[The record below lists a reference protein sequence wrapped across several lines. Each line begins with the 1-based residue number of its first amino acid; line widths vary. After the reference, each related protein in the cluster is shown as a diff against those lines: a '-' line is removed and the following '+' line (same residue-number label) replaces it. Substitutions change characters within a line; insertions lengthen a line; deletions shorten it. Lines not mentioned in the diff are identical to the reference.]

1 MKKALVLV
9 LALLFIG
16 STFSQEKK
24 RFNFDFEVQDIKQSL
39 PDGWFR
45 WGDYILSVDSISR
58 SGLKSAKITSFQ
70 NGTFGCIAYRI
81 PAKYKGKRIKL
92 EGYMKIKEVKDGFA
106 GLLLRI
112 DNESNTSLAFDN
124 MQNRNISGTKEWE
137 KYSTELDYPDKAYVI
152 FVGGIVTGKGE
163 AWFDDFHLTID
174 GVDIHDL
181 KEVEIPLGKIDLDR
195 EFDKGSGITFPPI
208 SSNLTED
215 LDLLGR
221 VWGFLKYHH
230 PNIAKGEY
238 NWDYELFRVLP
249 TFLKAPNRRER
260 EILITKWIE
269 SLGDIPIV
277 KVPAA
282 SNENAFIKPDFRWI
296 TKDVKDKRLKEKLEY
311 VHKNRNQAEN
321 CYIKMDP
328 NIGNPLF
335 TNENNYQQMPY
346 PDAGF
351 RLLAL
356 YRYWNIIQYFFP
368 NKHLIGQDWNLVLKH
383 YIPQFLNAKNELEY
397 EIAFLKIIGDI
408 HDTHANLWGG
418 NNKIEEWRG
427 GYFAPFQTKFI
438 ENKLVV
444 TSYFNPELKEV
455 SGPEIG
461 DIITKIDG
469 VDVEEIVG
477 ANLKY
482 YPASNKAAK
491 LRDISLNMLRSQKN
505 EADVTYVNG
514 GKVKSYRQK
523 LYLRNQLNYYHLYK
537 NNQDKCYRI
546 LENNIG
552 YITLMNIKSEDIP
565 VIKDIF
571 KNAKGI
577 IIDIRNY
584 PSTFVPLLLGSYFL
598 SAQTP
603 FVKFSGGS
611 VNNPGEFTLSK
622 SVEIPYSKEPYKG
635 KVIVIVN
642 EITQSQA
649 EYTAMALRAG
659 MNTTIIGSTTAG
671 ADGNV
676 SAIPLPGGMRT
687 MISGIGVYYPDGR
700 ETQRVGIV
708 PDIEVNPTIKGIQS
722 GKDELLEKA
731 IELILGK

>member
-24 RFNFDFEVQDIKQSL
+24 RFNLDFEVQDVKQSL
-39 PDGWFR
+39 PEGWFR
-45 WGDYILSVDSISR
+45 WGDYILSVDSLCR

-137 KYSTELDYPDKAYVI
+137 KYSTELDYPDKAYDI

-208 SSNLTED
+208 SSNL
-215 LDLLGR
+215 
-221 VWGFLKYHH
+221 
-230 PNIAKGEY
+230 
-238 NWDYELFRVLP
+238 
-249 TFLKAPNRRER
+249 
-260 EILITKWIE
+260 IE

-584 PSTFVPLLLGSYFL
+584 PSTFVPFLLGSYFL

-611 VNNPGEFTLSK
+611 VNNPGEFSLSK